1 MHNTMSDS
9 HPLSAYVRATMRL
22 QDSPRVVSHQQSEER
37 QQDGD
42 YTILMQTTEYTFDNG
57 VHMVA
62 EVEQEWSQHDTIQ
75 GDVCPPCDITYTIS
89 QAAGHTIQPPSKA
102 FKNSCQL
109 HFWMQAHHL
118 HTPE

>member
-1 MHNTMSDS
+1 MHSTMPDS
-9 HPLSAYVRATMRL
+9 QPLSAYVRATMRL

-42 YTILMQTTEYTFDNG
+42 YTILTQTTEYIFDNG

-62 EVEQEWSQHDTIQ
+62 EVEQEWSQHDAIQ

>member
-1 MHNTMSDS
+1 MMPTT
-9 HPLSAYVRATMRL
+9 HPLSAYIRASMHL
-22 QDSPRVVSHQQSEER
+22 QDSPNVVSQQRQEAQ
-37 QQDGD
+37 QQDGS
-42 YTILMQTTEYTFDNG
+42 YTILTQTTEYIFDNG

>member
-1 MHNTMSDS
+1 MSES

-22 QDSPRVVSHQQSEER
+22 QDSPAVSQRQQQEQR

-42 YTILMQTTEYTFDNG
+42 YTILTQTTVYTFDNG
-57 VHMVA
+57 VRIVA
-62 EVEQEWSQHDTIQ
+62 EVEQEWSVHDAVQ
-75 GDVCPPCDITYTIS
+75 GDVCPPCDITYRVLD
-89 QAAGHTIQPPSKA
+89 AAGLDIQPPSKS

-118 HTPE
+118 TLPE